1 MNNKNFEFLMKMGY
15 PEGIGKKIAYDLDCL
30 STELKPLWLAY
41 VENNEEEADFSVGE
55 YSIRKFMENEKM
67 NYIAAIL
74 TIDWFIK
81 EPQTAIEG
89 YRKGGVR

>member
-1 MNNKNFEFLMKMGY
+1 MNNANFEFLMKVGY
-15 PEGIGKKIAYDLDCL
+15 PEGIGKKIAHDLDSL
-30 STELKPLWLAY
+30 SPELKPLWMAY
-41 VENNEEEADFSVGE
+41 MENNEEQADFSVGE
-55 YSIRKFMENEKM
+55 FSIRKFMEKEKM

-81 EPQTAIEG
+81 DPKSALEG